1 MFTLREKCPN
11 TEFFLVPIFPHSD
24 WIRRD
29 TEYPSVSSRNAGK
42 YGPEK
47 TLRIWTLFTQCY
59 FNSLMSITL
68 CRDLRFFKKLKTY
81 KRFASSFLAGLNDG
95 LACLLMRLDNFHRK
109 TLVLDS
115 HFIKVAGLQDSSTG
129 LFKSSL
135 RKCSLKKVV
144 LRNFAKFTDTFLWIL
159 KNF

>member
-1 MFTLREKCPN
+1 MSKYRVFSGPYFPAFGLNLRISPYPVGMRGN
-11 TEFFLVPIFPHSD
+11 TD
-24 WIRRD
+24 Q
-29 TEYPSVSSRNAGK
+29 K
-42 YGPEK
+42 K
-47 TLRIWTLFTQCY
+47 LRIWTLFTQCY

-135 RKCSLKKVV
+135 RKCSLKKAV
-144 LRNFAKFTDTFLWIL
+144 LRNFAKFTDIFL
-159 KNF
+159 